1 MIEGKFISKQAVTQE
16 IANLSGLSDVKTKY
30 TKVDLTIGCTLPA
43 DNSSATIR
51 IHSDSELLAQ
61 KLSDAIHAVLEG
73 K

>member
-1 MIEGKFISKQAVTQE
+1 MIEGKFISKQTVTQE
-16 IANLSGLSDVKTKY
+16 IANLSGLSDVKTKS
-30 TKVDLTIGCTLPA
+30 TKVDITIGCMLPA
-43 DNSSATIR
+43 SNSYATIE